1 MAPHPRLHAVR
12 AVAGLS
18 LGALLLTAC
27 STDSLLE
34 RGLSQI
40 EGVDDV
46 EIDRESGSFAIRGEE
61 GEVFEVEVDEGTG
74 TSTITTEEGTV
85 TTGGIDELPSEVAEV
100 FTPPP
105 AFQPQAVTD
114 LTEDGT
120 RGLMVQGTIEGDWA
134 ELMDSIEAAVT
145 AGSWDEVQRQ
155 TMLEGVMAAVV
166 ATTEGE
172 PGSNLTVSLMMDEN
186 ETEGLLSILLVEPT
200 TE

>member
-1 MAPHPRLHAVR
+1 MAPHPRQQAIRV
-12 AVAGLS
+12 VATLGL
-18 LGALLLTAC
+18 GVLLLTAC
-27 STDSLLE
+27 SADSLLE

-46 EIDRESGSFAIRGEE
+46 EIDRDSGSFAIRGED
-61 GEVFEVEVDEGTG
+61 GEVFEVEVDEGAG
-74 TSTITTEEGTV
+74 TSTITTQDGTI
-85 TTGGIDELPSEVAEV
+85 TTGGIDELPPEVAAV

-105 AFQPQAVTD
+105 SFRPQAVSD
-114 LTEDGT
+114 LSEDGT

-145 AGSWDEVQRQ
+145 AGPWDEVQRQ
-155 TMLEGVMAAVV
+155 TMLADVMGAVV

-172 PGSNLTVSLMMDEN
+172 PGSTLTVSLVMDED

>member
-12 AVAGLS
+12 AVAGFS
-18 LGALLLTAC
+18 LGTLLLSAC

-61 GEVFEVEVDEGTG
+61 GEVFDVEVDEGTG

-172 PGSNLTVSLMMDEN
+172 PGSTLTVSLMMDED